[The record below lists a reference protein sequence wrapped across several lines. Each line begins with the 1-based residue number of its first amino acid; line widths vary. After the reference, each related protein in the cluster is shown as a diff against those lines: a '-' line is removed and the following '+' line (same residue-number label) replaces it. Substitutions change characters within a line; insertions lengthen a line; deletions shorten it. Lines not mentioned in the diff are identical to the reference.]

1 MPPLHEVGSFRH
13 SSPNAMLLLNVPP
26 VAKTAGFRG
35 THRVVDCRLCRRL
48 LIIAPGGRSNV
59 SFPCFGAQT
68 LPARSR
74 PLPSAD
80 SGSPLPLLRQERGG
94 KLTSFIT
101 EIDPADLWEE
111 PSHSHVVHQEK
122 WCDCNR
128 GRRQPVTSKMRN
140 G

>member
-59 SFPCFGAQT
+59 SFPCFG
-68 LPARSR
+68 PKHCR
-74 PLPSAD
+74 PVVAHFRRLTAV
-80 SGSPLPLLRQERGG
+80 LRCHFCG
-94 KLTSFIT
+94 
-101 EIDPADLWEE
+101 
-111 PSHSHVVHQEK
+111 
-122 WCDCNR
+122 
-128 GRRQPVTSKMRN
+128 RN
-140 G
+140 GVD